1 MTEDDVTSR
10 DTESKWDRI
19 ANACED
25 AVEELNLSPR
35 SSTPGGVFG
44 CFIGPIL
51 VAVPGL
57 HAVVLRKVAIYNPF
71 FKIPGRPTLIATGAA
86 AVAAGLALVAVGLFI
101 HFRSYWYQRD
111 AAVGAVG
118 MVASSLITILLAA
131 LSGVLLICRH
141 WGP

>member
-10 DTESKWDRI
+10 DTESRWDRI

-35 SSTPGGVFG
+35 SSTPGVVGGFV
-44 CFIGPIL
+44 GPIL
-51 VAVPGL
+51 VAVAGL
-57 HAVVLRKVAIYNPF
+57 HAVVLRKVSIYNPF

-86 AVAAGLALVAVGLFI
+86 AVAAGLALVAVGLLI
-101 HFRSYWYQRD
+101 HFRSYWYRRN

-118 MVASSLITILLAA
+118 MVASFLMAILLAV
-131 LSGVLLICRH
+131 LSGVLLI
-141 WGP
+141 WK